1 MGSLQQVLH
10 VGILSSP
17 GLGHIIPVLALGNR
31 LTTLHNV
38 SVTVFIITSGSSQAE
53 TEILKSA
60 NKSKLIDV
68 VEIPAVDIS
77 NLIDS
82 NTKTI
87 TQLCLLVR
95 ETLHVVK
102 SAIFAMKYILDALIV
117 DIFSTEALPI
127 AKEFGLP
134 NYVYISSNA
143 WFTALTVYCPVLDE
157 EIEGQ
162 YVDQDQPL
170 KIPGCKPVRPEDVV
184 DSMLDRNNQDY
195 HEYVTVHGV
204 GFCLSDGILINTWEE
219 AETVSLN
226 ALREN
231 ETLKAIVKSPVYPIG
246 PLCRHDQ
253 QIIDGRS
260 GDDRRKN
267 FVLNWLDKQIPNS
280 VLYISFGSGGTLSSK
295 QLTELAF
302 GLELSQQKFI
312 WVVRP
317 PSEVGADKS
326 FFMTAN
332 HSDNI
337 SEYLPEGFLTRTKDF
352 GLVIQMWTDQ
362 AGILSH
368 LSVGGFLS
376 HCGWNSSIES
386 ITNGVPM
393 IAWPLYAEQRQN
405 ATMLT
410 EELRVAVR
418 PNVLPTKK
426 VVEREEIEQLVRTVL
441 MQYKEGKELKENVK
455 KLKMSAE
462 KALSV
467 GGSSH
472 DSMCQVLKDI
482 EKRTIHGYKNINM
495 CEETI

>member
-1 MGSLQQVLH
+1 MDSSQQ

-31 LTTLHNV
+31 LATLHNV
-38 SVTVFIITSGSSQAE
+38 SVTVFVITSGSSLAE
-53 TEILKSA
+53 SEMIKSS
-60 NKSKLIDV
+60 NKSKLIDI
-68 VEIPAVDIS
+68 VEVPAVDIS

-82 NTKTI
+82 NTNVV
-87 TQLCLLVR
+87 TQLYVIVH

-102 SAIFAMKYILDALIV
+102 SAISAKKHILDALIV
-117 DIFSTEALPI
+117 DLFCTEALSI
-127 AKEFGLP
+127 AKEFELP
-134 NYVYISSNA
+134 NYVFVPTNA
-143 WFTALTVYCPVLDE
+143 WFTALTVYCPVLDK

-162 YVDQDQPL
+162 YVDQDEPL
-170 KIPGCKPVRPEDVV
+170 KIPGCKPVQPEGVV
-184 DSMLDRNNQDY
+184 DPMLDRNDQAY
-195 HEYVTVHGV
+195 REYMRMGV
-204 GFCLSDGILINTWEE
+204 GFCLSDGILMNTWED
-219 AETVSLN
+219 ADTGSIK

-231 ETLKAIVKSPVYPIG
+231 EILKAIVNSPVYPIG
-246 PLCRHDQ
+246 PLTRHDE
-253 QIIDGRS
+253 QIID
-260 GDDRRKN
+260 DRN
-267 FVLNWLDKQIPNS
+267 FVLNWLDQQTPDS
-280 VLYISFGSGGTLSSK
+280 VLYVSFGSGGTLSSK

-326 FFMTAN
+326 FFTTGKGG
-332 HSDNI
+332 DDTP
-337 SEYLPEGFLTRTKDF
+337 EYLPEGFLTRTRDF
-352 GLVIQMWTDQ
+352 GLVIQMWTTQ

-368 LSVGGFLS
+368 PSVGGFVS

-410 EELRVAVR
+410 EEFGVAVR
-418 PNVLPTKK
+418 PEVLPTKK
-426 VVEREEIEQLVRTVL
+426 VVEREEIEQLVRTVM
-441 MQYKEGKELKENVK
+441 MQYNEGKELRKNVK

-472 DSMCQVLKDI
+472 ESMCKLLKDI
-482 EKRTIHGYKNINM
+482 EKRSIHGYKKNM
-495 CEETI
+495 CEESTV